1 MTMLDAVIK
10 ALAQMVSPPFRAL
23 LFKAMGLALLLIVLA
38 GIGLHHALIWLASL
52 GENWAEGLL
61 GSTAHA
67 PLVALAWILSVAA
80 GLGIIV
86 GSVFLMPAV
95 TALVGSLFV
104 DDIALEVERQHYPDQ
119 PVGTSLPLLRAILQ
133 GIRTALLAVAVY
145 LIAVP
150 SLLVAGLGT
159 IIFFIAS
166 AYLLGREYFELAA
179 MRYRS
184 PSEAKT
190 LRKYNQHTVFMA
202 GLFIAVFV
210 SIPIVNLATPLFAMA
225 LMVHVHKSTMIG
237 GERKTCAGAT
247 TGELTPISGRAS

>member
-1 MTMLDAVIK
+1 MLDAVIK
-10 ALAQMVSPPFRAL
+10 ALTQMVSPPFRAL
-23 LFKAMGLALLLIVLA
+23 LVKAMGLALLLIVLT
-38 GIGLHHALIWLASL
+38 GIGLHRLLIWLASL

-104 DDIALEVERQHYPDQ
+104 DDIALEVERRHYPDQ
-119 PVGTSLPLLRAILQ
+119 PAGTSLPLLRAILE
-133 GIRTALLAVAVY
+133 GVKTALLAVAVY

-184 PSEAKT
+184 PFEAKT
-190 LRKYNQHTVFMA
+190 LRKRNQHTVFMA
-202 GLFIAVFV
+202 GLFIAAFV

-225 LMVHVHKSTMIG
+225 LMVHVHKRTMIG
-237 GERKTCAGAT
+237 RERKTGAGGTAA
-247 TGELTPISGRAS
+247 ELTPIAGRAS

>member
-1 MTMLDAVIK
+1 MLDAVIK
-10 ALAQMVSPPFRAL
+10 ALTQMVSPPFRAL
-23 LFKAMGLALLLIVLA
+23 LVKAMGLALLLIVLT
-38 GIGLHHALIWLASL
+38 GIGLHRLLIWLASL

-95 TALVGSLFV
+95 TALVGSFFV

-119 PVGTSLPLLRAILQ
+119 PVGTRLPLLRAILE
-133 GIRTALLAVAVY
+133 GVKTALLAVAVY

-184 PSEAKT
+184 PFEAKT
-190 LRKYNQHTVFMA
+190 LRKRNQHTVFMA
-202 GLFIAVFV
+202 GLFIAAFV

-225 LMVHVHKSTMIG
+225 LMVHVHKRTMIG
-237 GERKTCAGAT
+237 RERKTGAGGTAA
-247 TGELTPISGRAS
+247 ELTPIAGRAS